1 MEKGPRLHNAL
12 LALDRY
18 NAADTLS
25 RPCALFHVPPA
36 FIRGQLQQAL
46 YCALACIT
54 TCPDPLGVDAER
66 AWKLWLLLPRM
77 LLHRPGG
84 ATRVP
89 KPAFRARFQQFFR
102 GEWPA
107 LLEAAEVATPA
118 QTSAAPPQPRQ
129 DARADRAVHLA
140 HLGELSAARQAL
152 LAEPLA
158 AGDGAT
164 LQHLRD
170 PARRPV
176 EPYEPLDPDLLA
188 WCPDSP
194 VELSCP
200 ALLTNLRRSRRGAA
214 PGPSGYT
221 AEIVRL
227 ILDDSAAVDSFGAVA
242 TRLARAQLPATI
254 AQALGL
260 GRLIAIRKPAGGVR
274 GIVVGDYLRRLVART
289 LAQHFAPAFDVATR
303 PHQYALA
310 TRAGTEALAHSLQLE
325 CEIDPTLTVLS
336 VDGVGAYDLIS
347 RLAMLRALR
356 NTPDAASVLPFVR
369 LFYGQPSTF
378 LWRDDAGVVH
388 RIVQAEG
395 GEQGDPL
402 MPALFALGIAPA
414 LAALQAEMHTAERVR
429 AFLDDVY
436 VTSPP
441 PRVAHLLGR
450 LQHHLFAQAHIQLN
464 PSKTRVWNAAGVR
477 PASLPAPAGAQPWV
491 GDPELPAAERG
502 LRVLGTP
509 LGTPEYVA
517 AQLDTLT
524 TQHGRLLARLPD
536 VPDLQVAW
544 LLLLYCALPRAQ
556 YVLRV
561 LPPPATRAFS
571 AAHDRSNLSCLATL
585 LRVESTGEFLAN
597 ELVCGRAQLS
607 LRHGGLGLRSAAWHA
622 PAAYFASWA
631 DALQAISLRDP
642 ELAATAARRLQR
654 ADEAAPSLAALQEA
668 AQTLAGAGFQAPR
681 WDQLAHTPCPLPEQP
696 DDQPTDFTR
705 GWQRSASFTLDAAF
719 AASLTGRLDPSSVA
733 LLESQSGPFAA
744 KVLTALPTSPE
755 LRLEPASY
763 RVMLLRRL
771 RLQLPLVPAFCPCR
785 RRLDAL
791 GDHRASCPRSGLLRS
806 RAVPL
811 ERAAARVCRE
821 AGATVATNVLLRDL
835 NLVVQRQD
843 ERRIEVIA
851 NGLPLWS
858 GAQLAVDT
866 TLVSALDSAGQARRH
881 QRSTAG
887 AALRIARKAKERT
900 YPELLRSARCRLVVL
915 GIELG
920 GRWSTEAAQFIR
932 LLARSRA
939 RAAPPLLRSSA
950 TAAYVTRWSALLSFA
965 AARALAASLLSLPL
979 AHTANVDGDPLD
991 LSDLLGAAHEA
1002 LPPSL
1007 PSRLPPRG

>member
-1 MEKGPRLHNAL
+1 MSPHCTVMACLPPVMPPPLLEFPCATLQLLEASPWPSLPCRLRGRLTTLPLPALPRVRAALALPADLSAPCLLTPALSCSQPPASRGSGRRPPQAQSYLHLPGMELQGPRLHNAL

-36 FIRGQLQQAL
+36 FIRGQLPQAL

-89 KPAFRARFQQFFR
+89 KPALRARFQQFFR

-118 QTSAAPPQPRQ
+118 QTPAAPPQPRQ

-491 GDPELPAAERG
+491 GDPELPAAECG

-509 LGTPEYVA
+509 LGTPA

-561 LPPPATRAFS
+561 LPPATRAFS

-705 GWQRSASFTLDAAF
+705 GWQRRPPLHST
-719 AASLTGRLDPSSVA
+719 RP
-733 LLESQSGPFAA
+733 
-744 KVLTALPTSPE
+744 
-755 LRLEPASY
+755 LRLPSQVGSIPHQSPCWNPSPAPSQPKCSQPC
-763 RVMLLRRL
+763 R
-771 RLQLPLVPAFCPCR
+771 LPLSSGSSQ
-785 RRLDAL
+785 RL
-791 GDHRASCPRSGLLRS
+791 
-806 RAVPL
+806 
-811 ERAAARVCRE
+811 
-821 AGATVATNVLLRDL
+821 TV
-835 NLVVQRQD
+835 
-843 ERRIEVIA
+843 
-851 NGLPLWS
+851 
-858 GAQLAVDT
+858 
-866 TLVSALDSAGQARRH
+866 
-881 QRSTAG
+881 
-887 AALRIARKAKERT
+887 
-900 YPELLRSARCRLVVL
+900 
-915 GIELG
+915 
-920 GRWSTEAAQFIR
+920 
-932 LLARSRA
+932 
-939 RAAPPLLRSSA
+939 
-950 TAAYVTRWSALLSFA
+950 
-965 AARALAASLLSLPL
+965 
-979 AHTANVDGDPLD
+979 
-991 LSDLLGAAHEA
+991 
-1002 LPPSL
+1002 
-1007 PSRLPPRG
+1007 